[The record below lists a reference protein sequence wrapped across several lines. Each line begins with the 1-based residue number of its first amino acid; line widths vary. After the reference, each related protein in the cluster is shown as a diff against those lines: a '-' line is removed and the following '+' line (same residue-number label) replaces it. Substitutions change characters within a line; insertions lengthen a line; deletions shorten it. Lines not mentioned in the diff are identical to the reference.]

1 MIKSQLL
8 MHVILYLAVLV
19 ITYFL
24 VKLNTIKV
32 EYAIWFVVLVAVEV
46 ASQEAHRYLIALEKP
61 LLSNTILFIKGGLW
75 VYLLLVCQIID
86 RPISLEG
93 IWTLWS
99 LFGALA
105 ALLASYF
112 IGRSVGWRRI
122 LSSRVNMAWLLQGL
136 RVTALFFISSL
147 SYRYV
152 KYIDKIAIQIY
163 TGETQVGVYAFY
175 SNIAVAME
183 AFVMSG
189 VVIILFP
196 KMIKTYDKNKELYTK
211 YYNQLKLSIIVAST
225 VISIT
230 IYYCIP
236 YILKLVNKQQ
246 YMNNMELVV
255 PITATAYIY
264 NLSLLY
270 HYALYAQR
278 NDKAIVFSAL
288 VFAIVST
295 VLLWVFV
302 PLYGTLG
309 AAWSTVMAS
318 AVHLLLKYQW
328 VAKARNDVKRRG
340 SW

>member
-19 ITYFL
+19 ITYIL

-61 LLSNTILFIKGGLW
+61 LLSNAILFIKGGLW
-75 VYLLLVCQIID
+75 VYLLFICQIIG

-105 ALLASYF
+105 ASLASYF

-136 RVTALFFISSL
+136 RVTVLFFISSL

-196 KMIKTYDKNKELYTK
+196 KMIRTYGKNKELYTK

-230 IYYCIP
+230 IYYSIP
-236 YILKLVNKQQ
+236 YILKIVNKQQ
-246 YMNNMELVV
+246 YIANIELVV

-295 VLLWVFV
+295 VLLWVLV

-328 VAKARNDVKRRG
+328 VAKARNGVKRRG